1 MPQRSLRGHAVPR
14 PVLTDFLERSHE
26 VVRPGDEARYIDLD
40 AELDL
45 LLYEDL
51 D

>member
-1 MPQRSLRGHAVPR
+1 
-14 PVLTDFLERSHE
+14 VLAEFLERSHE
-26 VVRPGDEARYIDLD
+26 IVPAGDEARYIDLD

-51 D
+51 G